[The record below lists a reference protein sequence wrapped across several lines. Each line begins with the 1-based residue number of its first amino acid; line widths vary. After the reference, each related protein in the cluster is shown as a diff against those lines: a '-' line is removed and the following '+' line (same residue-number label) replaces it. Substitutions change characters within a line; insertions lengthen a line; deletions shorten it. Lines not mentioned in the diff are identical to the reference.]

1 MKKLLVAGTLAAVA
15 GVAQAFCGF
24 YVGKADANLFNEA
37 SQVIVVRDGDK
48 TVVSMLNDYK
58 GELKEFA
65 IVVPVPA
72 VLQKGQINVGEKRT
86 FDRLDAYSAPRLAE
100 YYDPNPC
107 DRRMYEMMRKD
118 AVAEVMVHPY
128 RSKNPSEIAR
138 VKSLFSRAGFVS
150 VIAHD
155 AADFDLAAQCRAE
168 SRMRMMDA
176 LHYAT
181 ALGAGCRFLLT
192 NDHDFKAV
200 GGLEVISIDSL
211 LGR

>member
-1 MKKLLVAGTLAAVA
+1 MGAVDALLTRVAGQRV
-15 GVAQAFCGF
+15 
-24 YVGKADANLFNEA
+24 YIDANFFIYFLSRAQPYFDA
-37 SQVIVVRDGDK
+37 
-48 TVVSMLNDYK
+48 
-58 GELKEFA
+58 
-65 IVVPVPA
+65 VVPVFQA
-72 VLQKGQINVGEKRT
+72 C
-86 FDRLDAYSAPRLAE
+86 DAGRFAGITGDA
-100 YYDPNPC
+100 
-107 DRRMYEMMRKD
+107 

-192 NDHDFKAV
+192 YDHDFKSV

-211 LGR
+211 LGQ